1 MSDRF
6 RAYARAHPYLLA
18 SQILGGV
25 AVTASVAV
33 VPVLGLAGFAGGGP
47 VAASAA
53 AAWQSS
59 IGIVQAGSLFSF
71 CQSAAMGGTAVNGI
85 IACGAAGG
93 SVAMAATGAAVA
105 GGQTAL
111 TPERMKEMFLK
122 LYRKEN
128 SEVELMPTRL

>member
-1 MSDRF
+1 MSDRI

-18 SQILGGV
+18 SQILGGA
-25 AVTASVAV
+25 AVTASIAV
-33 VPVLGLAGFAGGGP
+33 VPVLGLAGFAGTGP

-71 CQSAAMGGTAVNGI
+71 CQSAAMGGAAVNGI

-105 GGQTAL
+105 GGQTGF
-111 TPERMKEMFLK
+111 TPARMKEMFLK

-128 SEVELMPTRL
+128 SEVELISTRL

>member
-1 MSDRF
+1 M
-6 RAYARAHPYLLA
+6 
-18 SQILGGV
+18 
-25 AVTASVAV
+25 TASFAAL
-33 VPVLGLAGFAGGGP
+33 PVLGLAGFAASGP

-71 CQSAAMGGTAVNGI
+71 CQSAAMGGAAVNGI

-93 SVAMAATGAAVA
+93 GVAMAATGAAVA
-105 GGQTAL
+105 GGQTEL

-128 SEVELMPTRL
+128 SEVELKTTSL